1 MQALNWKSSVTVK
14 TPAGVA
20 TLTAGSGK
28 VVHPMVA
35 KLRAAADVW
44 DGRTGNFALG
54 KADTCRDMAAKLER
68 FGSFVSENQRTYA
81 EKLVAWANPAAAS
94 AAPKIDPNK
103 FPVPAL
109 FDVMQRHAT
118 FHVDAFKI
126 RRRNQDSL
134 CWITFE
140 GREGVVGR
148 IADGVAEIYTRNC
161 ETRGASVEALRALLL
176 ELEANPLVAAMKYG
190 KLSGRCCSCG
200 RDLTDPQ
207 SIEAGIG
214 PICATKFN

>member
-1 MQALNWKSSVTVK
+1 MQVANWKAAVAVK
-14 TPAGVA
+14 APAPVA
-20 TLTAGSGK
+20 AAPA
-28 VVHPMVA
+28 VHPMVA
-35 KLRAAADVW
+35 KLRAAASVW
-44 DGRTGNFALG
+44 DHRTGSFAMG
-54 KADTCRDMAAKLER
+54 KADTCRDIAAKLER
-68 FGSFVSENQRTYA
+68 FGSFASENQRGYA
-81 EKLVAWANPAAAS
+81 EKLVAWAGADHHAIPAP
-94 AAPKIDPNK
+94 APAVNPNK
-103 FPVPAL
+103 FPVPSL
-109 FDVMQRHAT
+109 FAVMQQHAT

-134 CWITFE
+134 CWITAE
-140 GREGVVGR
+140 GHEGVVGR
-148 IADGVAEIYTRNC
+148 IADGVAEIYVRNC

-176 ELEANPLVAAMKYG
+176 ELEANPLVAAVKYG